1 MWVFRPVRASL
12 NHLIREWN
20 IWKKKESLPHSLQR
34 RRSKKLELP
43 AQGNFTQTS
52 PGKPGGPPPRLR
64 LQRWRSCRPAA
75 HAAGYLMLPL
85 GRGLGFHFRH
95 KHAGHLPLHRAQAPH
110 GAHAHRVSTALGPG
124 RRKPCSNRPGK
135 RSRCCLGIQTAA
147 PSSTP
152 TRGGDAR
159 PEATAYLRGILG
171 VVVRLWGCSAGTS
184 TWVIPLCFDDQ

>member
-20 IWKKKESLPHSLQR
+20 IKKK
-34 RRSKKLELP
+34 KKGISPTLLTTKKVEEAGAPSTRELHP
-43 AQGNFTQTS
+43 NL
-52 PGKPGGPPPRLR
+52 PGKTWRAPSRAAA
-64 LQRWRSCRPAA
+64 QRWRSCRPAA

-135 RSRCCLGIQTAA
+135 RSRSCLGIQTAA

-171 VVVRLWGCSAGTS
+171 VVVRL
-184 TWVIPLCFDDQ
+184 